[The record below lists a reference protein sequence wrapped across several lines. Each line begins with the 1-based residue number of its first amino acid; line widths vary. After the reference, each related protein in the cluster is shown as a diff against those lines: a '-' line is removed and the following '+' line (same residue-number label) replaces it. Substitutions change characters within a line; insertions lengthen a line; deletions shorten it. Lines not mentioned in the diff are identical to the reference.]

1 MNRLY
6 YNGDQPG
13 ASIEL
18 SEDLLF
24 DVLSDIYRSKGGKPG
39 SFSRELFN
47 EVRSRM
53 SRAVD
58 RGVEDTPEAPDA
70 FKGALRHSG
79 DVFAAFKVHRAQRDM
94 AAQLLDSKGNLKSF
108 EQWSNDVLPIA
119 SHQFGPWLRTEYNT
133 AVLRA
138 RQAADWQRFEEH
150 KDILPNLKWV
160 PSTSAN
166 PGADHMVYW
175 GTILPEDH
183 QFWSSHH
190 PGDRWN
196 CKCALEATDEPASGV
211 PLDDNPEAAPHP
223 GLDDNPG
230 KSRRLFSDSHPYFPA
245 DCSSCPFNSGI
256 KNRIRTLFTARKK
269 DCCNCRIINS
279 HIPDPEKERRK
290 VAKAKYK
297 ELLNNPEYKDVQFD
311 KESGGVIATHIGHNT
326 EIGRKELFNNTM
338 SGADL
343 EKECTKQLF
352 HAGHSVILCNE
363 SKLNREGQKYSA
375 LDMELDG
382 VMMDI
387 KSITSQGWYSHA
399 LKSKTRQLKKYND
412 RPDIHSP
419 ANSICLYFHDPTLFD
434 EKKMQESINYYINE
448 RIQKNKPQLI
458 RNIYVVLKE
467 VPDIKLYKI

>member
-1 MNRLY
+1 MLINPY
-6 YNGDQPG
+6 
-13 ASIEL
+13 SIIL
-18 SEDLLF
+18 
-24 DVLSDIYRSKGGKPG
+24 P
-39 SFSRELFN
+39 
-47 EVRSRM
+47 
-53 SRAVD
+53 
-58 RGVEDTPEAPDA
+58 
-70 FKGALRHSG
+70 
-79 DVFAAFKVHRAQRDM
+79 
-94 AAQLLDSKGNLKSF
+94 AQLLDSKGNLKSF

-166 PGADHMVYW
+166 PGADHMIYW
-175 GTILPEDH
+175 GTVLPVDH

-230 KSRRLFSDSHPYFPA
+230 RSKRLFNDSHPYFPS

-269 DCCNCRIINS
+269 DCCSCQIINS

-311 KESGGVIATHIGHNT
+311 KKSGGVIATHIGHIT
-326 EIGRKELFNNTM
+326 HDGPKAERFFGGLT
-338 SGADL
+338 STDL
-343 EKECTKQLF
+343 EHECQKQAF
-352 HAGHSVILCNE
+352 RAGHTALLLDE
-363 SKLNREGQKYSA
+363 SKTVGKNRLTA
-375 LDMELDG
+375 LDLELDG
-382 VMMDI
+382 IKMDI
-387 KSITSQGWYSHA
+387 RSVTGRGWYSNIFVT
-399 LKSKTRQLKKYND
+399 KNKQLHRYNNRSD
-412 RPDIHSP
+412 TKEP
-419 ANSICLYFHDPTLFD
+419 AESLCLYFHEPKLFD
-434 EKKMQESINYYINE
+434 ERKMQKSITYFRYYRDIDGTLLKRHLKRVYCILRGESEFKVY
-448 RIQKNKPQLI
+448 
-458 RNIYVVLKE
+458 
-467 VPDIKLYKI
+467 DI

>member
-13 ASIEL
+13 TSIEF

-24 DVLSDIYRSKGGKPG
+24 DVLSDIYSSKGGKPG
-39 SFSRELFN
+39 TFSRGLFN

-58 RGVEDTPEAPDA
+58 KGVEDTPEAPDA
-70 FKGALRHSG
+70 FKRALRHSG

-150 KDILPNLKWV
+150 KDILPNLRWV

-175 GTILPEDH
+175 GTVLPVDH

-196 CKCALEATDEPASGV
+196 CKCALEATDEPAKGV
-211 PLDDNPEAAPHP
+211 PLDENPDAAPNP

-230 KSRRLFSDSHPYFPA
+230 KSRRLFSDSHPYFPS
-245 DCSSCPFNSGI
+245 DFSSCPFNSGI
-256 KNRIRTLFTARKK
+256 KNKIRTLFTARKK
-269 DCCNCRIINS
+269 DCCNCRIINKKMRTNS
-279 HIPDPEKERRK
+279 PTEQSNDGYTPIPTKRGSVRIHSEHGDNEAIPNKAIATYLAEKYNQDIDLLPNINNEKSADSYNKTRGIFQE
-290 VAKAKYK
+290 YK
-297 ELLNNPEYKDVQFD
+297 EN
-311 KESGGVIATHIGHNT
+311 
-326 EIGRKELFNNTM
+326 
-338 SGADL
+338 
-343 EKECTKQLF
+343 
-352 HAGHSVILCNE
+352 
-363 SKLNREGQKYSA
+363 
-375 LDMELDG
+375 
-382 VMMDI
+382 
-387 KSITSQGWYSHA
+387 
-399 LKSKTRQLKKYND
+399 
-412 RPDIHSP
+412 
-419 ANSICLYFHDPTLFD
+419 
-434 EKKMQESINYYINE
+434 
-448 RIQKNKPQLI
+448 NKPTKSAIDNELRSAASQAKHIVININSDIDFTDLTRGVKGRVSQSSIEELIII
-458 RNIYVVLKE
+458 RNGKDLVLSRNQILSRGFQIQQEDFK
-467 VPDIKLYKI
+467 